1 MRLPSD
7 WHALLYMQPALTLQV
22 SEPKVILLPS
32 LMAKSRKT
40 ILITGCS
47 RGGIGDALARRF
59 HEAGFDVFATARSL
73 NSMEHLASVGIR
85 TMALDVTDI
94 QALRKV
100 KANISE
106 ITGGKLDI
114 LVNNAGLAY
123 PVAATDFDMSEV
135 RPLFE
140 VSLFAVMT
148 MVQEFVNL
156 LIASG
161 DACIVQTGSV
171 SGFTPVPFSSAAYNA
186 SKAALHAYG
195 NTIRVEL
202 APFHIKVVN
211 VLSRRCIRLA
221 YADAVQIITGAVKSN
236 IAKPRSLP
244 SNSLYRP
251 MEKLYQERHLN
262 TSQQNATDTDVYAH
276 EVVSEVLKPNPRAWF
291 WAGARTMSA
300 WVVDTFLPRR
310 TFDLIMNKMYG
321 FDTFVAMLQ
330 ENSKNV

>member
-1 MRLPSD
+1 
-7 WHALLYMQPALTLQV
+7 
-22 SEPKVILLPS
+22 
-32 LMAKSRKT
+32 MAKSRKT
-40 ILITGCS
+40 ILITGSVVPATCRFWERKLRPIRRYLFYRCS

-140 VSLFAVMT
+140 ASLFAVMT

-202 APFHIKVVN
+202 APFQ
-211 VLSRRCIRLA
+211 LA

-310 TFDLIMNKMYG
+310 TFVSVPL
-321 FDTFVAMLQ
+321 VALMFNDAGTHYVPGLDH
-330 ENSKNV
+330 E